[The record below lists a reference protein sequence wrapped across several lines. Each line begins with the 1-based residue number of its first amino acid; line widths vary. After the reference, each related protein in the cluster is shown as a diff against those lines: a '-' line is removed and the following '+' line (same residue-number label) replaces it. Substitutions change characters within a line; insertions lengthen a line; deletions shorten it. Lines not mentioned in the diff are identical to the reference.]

1 MEYNEVEFKK
11 MANRKARTVWLI
23 LSIILTVS
31 YGSDVSSGIRTP
43 GYYIAFLLFCWIPFV
58 IGLLVLRLKG
68 QASSVYKIVVAV
80 GYGIF
85 YTFIV
90 CTTASPLA
98 FIYILP
104 LTSMLVLYKD
114 RNYMLWCG
122 VTNLIITIGSSI
134 FKYMNGMNTEADLKD
149 YYLQVSCVIL
159 CYCCYMLSI
168 NHLNQSDGSLMDS
181 IKGNLQRV
189 IQTIGQVKGASN
201 AIVDGVTVVREL
213 AEENKQGA
221 GSVVQSMEELSE
233 NNGVLYTKTMSSMDM
248 TTDINTQ
255 VQNVAEQIDQIV
267 LLINESMKHANTSS
281 TELADV
287 VETTGTMAEL
297 SSEVEKVLKEF
308 RSEFNMV
315 KEETGTIE
323 GITSQTNLLALNAS
337 IEAARAGEAGRGFA
351 VVADEIR
358 DLSMGTQNS
367 SSRILSALGHLEDTS
382 KKMTES
388 ITQTLKL
395 IQITMEKVT
404 QVNESVTSITTDSAK
419 LGDNIQAVD
428 SAIKEVET
436 SNQNMVDNM
445 QQICDVMKTMT
456 SCIENADDTTKTML
470 SKYEES
476 SRNVDQIESVV
487 GQLMEELGA
496 GGFMGI
502 QDVKPGMKI
511 ILNIRENS
519 ESGEMEFHGEILE
532 QNTDGFLISLQSG
545 QIPSDT
551 KSKMLIGNLRI
562 VVDNVLYVW
571 KNVKVVPTKEQPS
584 HYRTI
589 IQSNP
594 DVINRRKYPRMP
606 ISNPCTILLKDSGK
620 SYRGKMANI
629 SANGF
634 AFVVDDEEFEKLK
647 GADISLSISNF
658 AVPEI
663 QELNGCII
671 RCTNNSGKYIVGCRM
686 PEDNEAIQD
695 FVDKNYNE
703 PGFD

>member
-1 MEYNEVEFKK
+1 MEYNEIEFKK
-11 MANRKARTVWLI
+11 MANRRARTVWLI
-23 LSIILTVS
+23 LSIILSIS

-43 GYYIAFLLFCWIPFV
+43 GYYIAFLLFCWVPFV
-58 IGLLVLRLKG
+58 IGQLVLRLKG
-68 QASSVYKIVVAV
+68 QASSVYKIIVPI

-122 VTNLIITIGSSI
+122 ISNLIITIGSSI

-168 NHLNQSDGSLMDS
+168 NHLNQSDGSLMNS

-221 GSVVQSMEELSE
+221 GSVVQSMEELSQ
-233 NNGVLYTKTMSSMDM
+233 NNDVLHEKTMSSMDM

-255 VQNVAEQIDQIV
+255 VQNIAKQIDQIV
-267 LLINESMKHANTSS
+267 LLINQSMKHANTSS
-281 TELADV
+281 SELADV
-287 VETTGTMAEL
+287 VETTKTMADL
-297 SSEVEKVLKEF
+297 STEVEKVLNEF

-367 SSRILSALGHLEDTS
+367 SSRILSALGHLEETS
-382 KKMTES
+382 KKMTMS
-388 ITQTLKL
+388 ITQTLEL
-395 IQITMEKVT
+395 IQITMEKVAH
-404 QVNESVTSITTDSAK
+404 VNESVTSITTDSTK
-419 LGDNIQAVD
+419 LGDNIQTVD

-456 SCIENADDTTKTML
+456 SCIENADDTTRIML

-487 GQLMEELGA
+487 GKLMEELGA

-502 QDVKPGMKI
+502 QDVRPGMKI
-511 ILNIRENS
+511 ILNISENS
-519 ESGEMEFHGEILE
+519 ESGKTEFHGEVLE
-532 QNTDGFLISLQSG
+532 QNTDGFLISLQPE
-545 QIPSDT
+545 QILSRT
-551 KSKMLIGNLRI
+551 KSKTHNGSLRI

-571 KNVKVVPTKEQPS
+571 KNVKVIPTKEQPG

-594 DVINRRKYPRMP
+594 DVVNRRKYPRMP

-620 SYRGKMANI
+620 SYHGKMVNI

-634 AFVVDDEEFEKLK
+634 AFVVSDEEFEKLK
-647 GADISLSISNF
+647 GADISLFISNF
-658 AVPEI
+658 AIPEI
-663 QELNGCII
+663 HDFNGCII

-695 FVDKNYNE
+695 FVDQNYNE
-703 PGFD
+703 PGFN